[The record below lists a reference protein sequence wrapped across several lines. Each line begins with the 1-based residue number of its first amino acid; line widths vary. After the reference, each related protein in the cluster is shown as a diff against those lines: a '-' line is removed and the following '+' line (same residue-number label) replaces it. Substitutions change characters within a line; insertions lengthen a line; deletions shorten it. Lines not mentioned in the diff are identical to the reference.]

1 MGLSGWWNTT
11 LVQGILEHSMVTAG
25 EIWAA
30 VSFRSLTGI
39 PSSPAALWG
48 FSCLRSLVIP
58 VRWTV
63 MLTKVRC
70 SLGPKSGNEESLLT
84 DKDCLLKCC
93 FLFWIAVFGFNQ
105 GPQSFVAAGIAA
117 NDVRYVLVV
126 RLFAQSLC
134 IFLDS
139 VVFLGCSASPSCRP
153 VLFYGTCVW

>member
-1 MGLSGWWNTT
+1 
-11 LVQGILEHSMVTAG
+11 
-25 EIWAA
+25 
-30 VSFRSLTGI
+30 
-39 PSSPAALWG
+39 
-48 FSCLRSLVIP
+48 
-58 VRWTV
+58 

-139 VVFLGCSASPSCRP
+139 VVTTTGFFSDVVPHLLAGPCFFMAHAFGRCIKPPALTISGRAHLR
-153 VLFYGTCVW
+153 